1 LIIVTIL
8 TPALYPVGFGVS
20 IFLMLTGNI
29 GLMIYYY
36 YWLGRK
42 NAEREAMTDEEIRA
56 KYTPEQLVEMGDR
69 SPYYRYER

>member
-1 LIIVTIL
+1 
-8 TPALYPVGFGVS
+8 
-20 IFLMLTGNI
+20 MLTGNI